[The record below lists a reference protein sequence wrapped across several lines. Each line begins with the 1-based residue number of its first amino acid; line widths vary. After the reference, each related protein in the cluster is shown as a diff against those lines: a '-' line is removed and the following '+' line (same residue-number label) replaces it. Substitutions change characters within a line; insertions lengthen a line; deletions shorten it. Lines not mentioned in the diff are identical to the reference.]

1 MLVLTRNVGE
11 KIVIDGHIHVTVV
24 AVKGNKVRIG
34 IDAPEYVRVDR
45 QEVHERRA
53 ELVAEPHSKS
63 YR

>member
-11 KIVIDGHIHVTVV
+11 KIIIDGNIQVTVV

-34 IDAPEYVRVDR
+34 IEAPDYVRVDR

-53 ELVAEPHSKS
+53 ELTDEPAL
-63 YR
+63 RAAR